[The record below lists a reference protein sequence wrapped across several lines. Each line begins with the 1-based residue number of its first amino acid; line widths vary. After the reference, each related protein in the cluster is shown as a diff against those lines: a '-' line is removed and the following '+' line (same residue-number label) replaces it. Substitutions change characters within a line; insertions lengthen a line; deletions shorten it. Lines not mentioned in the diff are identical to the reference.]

1 MNNSSEKKLKK
12 GGLNKVLKP
21 KQIKCLELMIK
32 GNMTDKDIA
41 AAIHITQ
48 KTICEWKKKDK
59 EFQDE
64 YNSLM
69 RNSLQYA
76 APKAFR
82 KQMSLLNS
90 RNDMVAH
97 LAAKDIMDRAGFSP
111 VDKID
116 LNADVD
122 MELNINIDY
131 GDADE

>member
-1 MNNSSEKKLKK
+1 M
-12 GGLNKVLKP
+12 LKP
-21 KQIKCLELMIK
+21 KQMKCLELMIS
-32 GNMTDKDIA
+32 GTMTDKEIA
-41 AAIHITQ
+41 ETINVAQ
-48 KTICEWKKKDK
+48 KTICDWKKNNT

-64 YNSLM
+64 YNALM

-82 KQMSLLNS
+82 KQMSLLKS
-90 RNDMVAH
+90 KNDMVAH

-116 LNADVD
+116 LNAGVD

-131 GDADE
+131 GDEE